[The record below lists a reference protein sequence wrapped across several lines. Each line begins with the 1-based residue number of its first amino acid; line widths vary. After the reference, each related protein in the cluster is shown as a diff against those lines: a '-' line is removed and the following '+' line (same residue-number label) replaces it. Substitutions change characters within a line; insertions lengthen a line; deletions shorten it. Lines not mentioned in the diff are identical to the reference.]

1 MIETEVLIIG
11 GGPAGSACAWQ
22 LKKHDIAC
30 LILDKAAFPR
40 VKPCAGWVTPDV
52 FRLLEVSPEDYPLG
66 LTRFGFF
73 NISLR
78 GLKFKL
84 PTHQYAIRRIE
95 FDNWLLQRS
104 GVEYCQQ
111 SVSTIEH
118 DNGRYTIND
127 QFSSKY
133 LVGAGG
139 THCPVHRKLFSHRMQ
154 ENKNGLIVAKEEEFP
169 YIYDDDTCYLWF
181 FEDGL
186 PGYAWY
192 VPKTNGYLNVG
203 VGGSA
208 KKMKANGTTINQY
221 WDLLVEKLEVMRLVK
236 DHAYKPL
243 GHSYFLRGP
252 SPQFHDGNAF
262 LVGDSLGLATKD
274 MGEGIGPAIHS
285 GLLAADAICL
295 NRNYG
300 IKSISRYSF
309 PSILRLRR

>member
-11 GGPAGSACAWQ
+11 AGPAGSACAWQ
-22 LKKHDIAC
+22 LTRHGIPN
-30 LILDKAAFPR
+30 LVLDKAAFPR
-40 VKPCAGWVTPDV
+40 VKPCAGWVTPEV
-52 FRLLEVSPEDYPLG
+52 FRLLEVDPEDYPLG

-104 GVEYCQQ
+104 GAEYYQQ
-111 SVSTIEH
+111 SVSRIVN
-118 DNGRYTIND
+118 DNGRFIIDN

-139 THCPVHRKLFSHRMQ
+139 THCPVRRKLFSHRIK
-154 ENKNGLIVAKEEEFP
+154 EDKTGLIVAKEEEFP
-169 YIYDDDTCYLWF
+169 YEYDDDTCYLWF

-192 VPKTNGYLNVG
+192 VPKAEGYLNVG

-208 KKMKANGTTINQY
+208 AAMKANGTTLNHY
-221 WDLLVEKLEVMRLVK
+221 WDLLVEKLDTMGLVK
-236 DHAYKPL
+236 NHAYKPL

-252 SPQFHDGNAF
+252 APQIRDGNAF

-285 GLLAADAICL
+285 GHLAADEIIY
-295 NRNYG
+295 NSPYQVSR
-300 IKSISRYSF
+300 IPRYSF
-309 PSILRLRR
+309 PSLLRIRP